1 MFNHFLGYQVAGYSD
16 LSQDQKIAIMPQVL
30 EVDNVVEWI
39 ESIQADYM
47 KKHTYLEKLKND
59 IKNRKK

>member
-1 MFNHFLGYQVAGYSD
+1 
-16 LSQDQKIAIMPQVL
+16 
-30 EVDNVVEWI
+30 VVEWI